1 MTTKIQTLSA
11 GIIKGNNTQ
20 AQFAYLPL
28 TMIMP
33 AANLCFIVVLYVRV
47 RQMSTMKTD

>member
-1 MTTKIQTLSA
+1 
-11 GIIKGNNTQ
+11 
-20 AQFAYLPL
+20 
-28 TMIMP
+28 MIMP